1 MTAEITLQKT
11 ASLTDAAE
19 KVGAVMVVGGGI
31 AGMQAALDLSAGGFL
46 VYLVEGSPSI
56 GGNMARLDKTFP
68 TGDCATCTISPKLV
82 ACMRDLNIEVLTMA
96 EVMALD
102 GEAGNFAAKV
112 RIAPRSVDASKCTG
126 CGDCTEYCPVRNV
139 VKDVPAFLPQDVEN
153 EDRVKV
159 EKILDRHRDD
169 NGGLMPVLQD
179 VGKTYGY
186 LPRKILEHVAAGREV
201 PLAEILR
208 VASFYEEFRLKPE
221 PRHVIEVC
229 DGTSCYSRH
238 SRKLLDELE
247 NGLGLTPGES
257 DEKGRFAL
265 RTVRCLGLCALSPVM
280 RVDGVSFGRM
290 TLDQVPRILERFE

>member
-1 MTAEITLQKT
+1 MTDDKEMI
-11 ASLTDAAE
+11 
-19 KVGAVMVVGGGI
+19 GAVLVVGGGI

-46 VYLVEGSPSI
+46 VYLVEESPSI

-102 GEAGNFAAKV
+102 GEAGDFKAKV

-139 VKDVPAFLPQDVEN
+139 VRDVPVYRPRDVEE

-159 EKILDRHRDD
+159 DEILARHRDD
-169 NGGLMPVLQD
+169 HGGLMPVLQD
-179 VGKTYGY
+179 VGKEYGY
-186 LPRKILEHVAAGREV
+186 LPRRILEQVAAGREV
-201 PLAEILR
+201 PLAEIMR

-221 PRHVIEVC
+221 PRHVIYVC

-238 SRKLLDELE
+238 SSRLLKELEKLL
-247 NGLGLTPGES
+247 GIKAGES
-257 DEKGRFAL
+257 DGEGRFAL
-265 RTVRCLGLCALSPVM
+265 RTIRCLGLCALSPVL
-280 RVDGVSFGRM
+280 RVDGVSYGRM
-290 TLDQVPRILERFE
+290 ALDRIPQILERFE

>member
-1 MTAEITLQKT
+1 MTDDKEMI
-11 ASLTDAAE
+11 
-19 KVGAVMVVGGGI
+19 GAVMVVGGGI

-46 VYLVEGSPSI
+46 VYLVEESPSI

-68 TGDCATCTISPKLV
+68 TGDCATCIISPKLV

-102 GEAGNFAAKV
+102 GEAGDFKAKV

-139 VKDVPAFLPQDVEN
+139 VRDVPVYRPRDVEE

-159 EKILDRHRDD
+159 DEILARHRDD
-169 NGGLMPVLQD
+169 HGGLMPVLQD
-179 VGKTYGY
+179 VGKEYGY
-186 LPRKILEHVAAGREV
+186 LPRRILEQVAAGREV
-201 PLAEILR
+201 PLAEIMR

-221 PRHVIEVC
+221 PRHVIYVC

-238 SRKLLDELE
+238 SSRLLKELEKLLIPLQC
-247 NGLGLTPGES
+247 
-257 DEKGRFAL
+257 
-265 RTVRCLGLCALSPVM
+265 V
-280 RVDGVSFGRM
+280 
-290 TLDQVPRILERFE
+290 